1 MNSKPAINNPD
12 QLRLI
17 EKHTP
22 LVKKLAFG
30 MVQGL
35 SANVQVDDLI
45 QDGLLGLMD
54 AILRTTKATVG
65 AEFEHYVAQRAR
77 GAMLDGLRAN
87 DPGSRQI
94 RRDMRRVEQAIQ
106 LLGHQLGRA
115 PTEAEVSSTLELPL
129 ADYQRLLQDAHGYVV
144 ISLHDLGGD
153 DNPDAYLELCAS
165 SLSDPLASLER
176 AALRQAL
183 SQAIHALPQ
192 QERIVLRLYYEED
205 LNMREVGGTLGLS
218 ESRVS
223 QIHSQAVALMRASF
237 VGVGVMASLLK
248 PRKTTRELI

>member
-1 MNSKPAINNPD
+1 MNPKSPINHPD
-12 QLRLI
+12 QIRLI

-22 LVKKLAFG
+22 LVKKMALG

-45 QDGLLGLMD
+45 QDGLLGLID
-54 AILRTTKATVG
+54 AILRTTKVTVG

-94 RRDMRRVEQAIQ
+94 RRDMRRVELAIQ
-106 LLGHQLGRA
+106 HLGHQLGRA
-115 PTEAEVSSTLELPL
+115 PTEVEVATNLKLPL

-192 QERIVLRLYYEED
+192 QEKVVLCLYYEED

-237 VGVGVMASLLK
+237 VGVGVMPSLLK
-248 PRKTTRELI
+248 PRKTARELA